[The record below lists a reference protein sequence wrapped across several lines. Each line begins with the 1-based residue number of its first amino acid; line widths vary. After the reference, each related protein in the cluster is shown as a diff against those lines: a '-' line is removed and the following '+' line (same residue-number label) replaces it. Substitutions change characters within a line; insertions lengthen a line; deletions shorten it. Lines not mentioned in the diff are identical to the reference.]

1 MEGQAEA
8 FMVALEVVYT
18 ADLVEAYM
26 AVQEV
31 ECTQAQVAACMQVQE
46 VVCTLGQVEVCMRV
60 YGGPPSNDKDAY
72 HGPWG
77 PCITG
82 AAADD
87 WLKAN
92 CPNRR

>member
-1 MEGQAEA
+1 MEGQAGA

-60 YGGPPSNDKDAY
+60 PEAVSMADLLQMTRMLIMAHGDLVLPALPPTI
-72 HGPWG
+72 G
-77 PCITG
+77 
-82 AAADD
+82 
-87 WLKAN
+87 
-92 CPNRR
+92 